1 MANFTIMRNG
11 LNAEIIE
18 DSHVGQSSENITVA
32 VNDDGTYSGYTK
44 KLYYSYC
51 YHNEVHRALSAVNSN
66 SEFIIPVQ
74 AFFEPGLVKLSVELS
89 NGTNRP
95 TCNACFLIV
104 THGAKD
110 VDASVL
116 PSEKTWQEYVDSY
129 LAKARQ
135 SALNDIENQHA
146 LAVSEI
152 SKLGDDTTSTISTKS
167 ASALSDIDSQRE
179 FAVSGINKIG
189 NDTLSSISAKAASTT
204 NDIDNKA
211 NDAIA
216 SIPSD
221 YASLTSKV
229 SSLKLY
235 RDNEGYL
242 CEEE

>member
-11 LNAEIIE
+11 LYAELLE
-18 DSHVGQSSENITVA
+18 DAHIGQSSENVTVA
-32 VNDDGTYSGYTK
+32 VKDDGTYSGYTK

-74 AFFEPGLVKLSVELS
+74 AFFEPGMVKLSVELS

-95 TCNACFLIV
+95 ACNACFLIV
-104 THGAKD
+104 TNGAKD

-129 LAKARQ
+129 LAKSRED
-135 SALNDIENQHA
+135 AL
-146 LAVSEI
+146 
-152 SKLGDDTTSTISTKS
+152 K
-167 ASALSDIDSQRE
+167 DIDNQRS

-189 NDTLSSISAKAASTT
+189 NDTLSSVSAKTASAKKE
-204 NDIDNKA
+204 IDEKA
-211 NDAIA
+211 SNTIA

-221 YASLTSKV
+221 YETLTSKV
-229 SSLKLY
+229 RSLKLY

>member
-1 MANFTIMRNG
+1 MANFKIMRNG
-11 LNAEIIE
+11 LNTEIVGDPHI
-18 DSHVGQSSENITVA
+18 GQSSEDVTVE
-32 VNDDGTYSGYTK
+32 VTDDSTYQEYDK

-66 SEFIIPVQ
+66 SEYVIPVQ
-74 AFFEPGLVKLSVELS
+74 AFYEPGPVKLTVELS
-89 NGTNRP
+89 NGDNKP
-95 TCNACFLIV
+95 SCNACFLTV
-104 THGAKD
+104 TNGAKD
-110 VDASVL
+110 INAAVL

-135 SALNDIENQHA
+135 SALNDI
-146 LAVSEI
+146 
-152 SKLGDDTTSTISTKS
+152 
-167 ASALSDIDSQRE
+167 DSQRE
-179 FAVSGINKIG
+179 FAVSGITKIG
-189 NDTLSSISAKAASTT
+189 TDTLSSISAKVASATK
-204 NDIDNKA
+204 DIDNKA

-235 RDNEGYL
+235 RDDDGYL

>member
-1 MANFTIMRNG
+1 MANFTITRNG
-11 LNAEIIE
+11 LYAELLE
-18 DSHVGQSSENITVA
+18 DAHLGQSSENITVA
-32 VNDDGTYSGYTK
+32 VKDDGSYSGYTK
-44 KLYYSYC
+44 RLYYSYC

-66 SEFIIPVQ
+66 SEYVIPVQ
-74 AFFEPGLVKLSVELS
+74 AFFEPGIVKLSVELS

-129 LAKARQ
+129 LAKARE
-135 SALNDIENQHA
+135 SALKDIENQR
-146 LAVSEI
+146 S
-152 SKLGDDTTSTISTKS
+152 
-167 ASALSDIDSQRE
+167 

-189 NDTLSSISAKAASTT
+189 NDTLSSVIAKAASATK
-204 NDIDNKA
+204 DIDNKA
-211 NDAIA
+211 KNAIA

-221 YASLTSKV
+221 YALLTSKV

>member
-74 AFFEPGLVKLSVELS
+74 AFFEPGMVKLTVELS

-95 TCNACFLIV
+95 ACNACFLIV
-104 THGAKD
+104 THGAKK

-129 LAKARQ
+129 LAKSRL
-135 SALNDIENQHA
+135 SALNDIENQRTF
-146 LAVSEI
+146 AVSGI
-152 SKLGDDTTSTISTKS
+152 SKLGADTISTISTKA
-167 ASALSDIDSQRE
+167 ASAKKEIDE
-179 FAVSGINKIG
+179 
-189 NDTLSSISAKAASTT
+189 KASNT
-204 NDIDNKA
+204 
-211 NDAIA
+211 IA

-221 YASLTSKV
+221 YATLTSKV

>member
-32 VNDDGTYSGYTK
+32 VKDDGTYSGYTK

-66 SEFIIPVQ
+66 REFIIPVQ
-74 AFFEPGLVKLSVELS
+74 AFFEPGMVKLTVELS

-95 TCNACFLIV
+95 ACNACFLIV
-104 THGAKD
+104 THGAKN

-129 LAKARQ
+129 LAKSRED
-135 SALNDIENQHA
+135 ALNDIENQR
-146 LAVSEI
+146 L
-152 SKLGDDTTSTISTKS
+152 
-167 ASALSDIDSQRE
+167 

-189 NDTLSSISAKAASTT
+189 NDTLSSVSAKTASAKKE
-204 NDIDNKA
+204 IDEKA
-211 NDAIA
+211 NNAIA

-235 RDNEGYL
+235 RDDEGYL

>member
-11 LNAEIIE
+11 LNTEIVG
-18 DSHVGQSSENITVA
+18 DPHVGQSSENITVA
-32 VNDDGTYSGYTK
+32 VNDDDTYSGYTK

-74 AFFEPGLVKLSVELS
+74 AFFEPGMVKLTVELS

-95 TCNACFLIV
+95 SCNACFLIV
-104 THGAKD
+104 TNGAKD

-135 SALNDIENQHA
+135 
-146 LAVSEI
+146 
-152 SKLGDDTTSTISTKS
+152 
-167 ASALSDIDSQRE
+167 SALSDIDSQRE

>member
-11 LNAEIIE
+11 LSAEIIE
-18 DSHVGQSSENITVA
+18 DVHVGQSSENITVA
-32 VNDDGTYSGYTK
+32 IKDDGTYSGYTK
-44 KLYYSYC
+44 RLYYSYC
-51 YHNEVHRALSAVNSN
+51 YHSEVHRALCAVNSN

-74 AFFEPGLVKLSVELS
+74 AFFEPGMVKLTVELS
-89 NGTNRP
+89 DGTNRP
-95 TCNACFLIV
+95 ACNACFLVV

-129 LAKARQ
+129 LAKARI
-135 SALNDIENQHA
+135 SALNDIENQRA
-146 LAVSEI
+146 FAASEI
-152 SKLGDDTTSTISTKS
+152 NNI
-167 ASALSDIDSQRE
+167 
-179 FAVSGINKIG
+179 V

-204 NDIDNKA
+204 KDIDNKA

-221 YASLTSKV
+221 YATLTSKV

>member
-1 MANFTIMRNG
+1 MANFKIMRNG
-11 LNAEIIE
+11 LNTEIVGDPHI
-18 DSHVGQSSENITVA
+18 GQSSEDVTVT
-32 VNDDGTYSGYTK
+32 VTDDGTYSGYTK
-44 KLYYSYC
+44 RLYYSYC

-66 SEFIIPVQ
+66 SEYVIPIQ
-74 AFFEPGLVKLSVELS
+74 AFFEPGMVKLSVELS

-95 TCNACFLIV
+95 ACNACFLIV
-104 THGAKD
+104 TNGAKD

-129 LAKARQ
+129 LAKARED
-135 SALNDIENQHA
+135 AL
-146 LAVSEI
+146 
-152 SKLGDDTTSTISTKS
+152 K
-167 ASALSDIDSQRE
+167 
-179 FAVSGINKIG
+179 
-189 NDTLSSISAKAASTT
+189 
-204 NDIDNKA
+204 DIDNKA
-211 NDAIA
+211 KNAIA

>member
-11 LNAEIIE
+11 LYAELLE
-18 DSHVGQSSENITVA
+18 DAHIGQSSENVTVA
-32 VNDDGTYSGYTK
+32 VKDDGTYSGYTK

-66 SEFIIPVQ
+66 SEYIIPVQ
-74 AFFEPGLVKLSVELS
+74 AFFEPGMVKLTVELS
-89 NGTNRP
+89 DGTNRP
-95 TCNACFLIV
+95 ACNACFLVV

-129 LAKARQ
+129 LAKARI
-135 SALNDIENQHA
+135 SALNDIENQRA
-146 LAVSEI
+146 
-152 SKLGDDTTSTISTKS
+152 
-167 ASALSDIDSQRE
+167 

-189 NDTLSSISAKAASTT
+189 NDTSSSLSAKAASATK
-204 NDIDNKA
+204 DIDNKA
-211 NDAIA
+211 KNAIA

-221 YASLTSKV
+221 YATLTSKV

>member
-1 MANFTIMRNG
+1 MANFKIMRNG
-11 LNAEIIE
+11 LNTEIVGDPHI
-18 DSHVGQSSENITVA
+18 GQSSEDVTVE
-32 VNDDGTYSGYTK
+32 VTDDGTYSGYAK
-44 KLYYSYC
+44 RLYYSYC
-51 YHNEVHRALSAVNSN
+51 YHNEVHRALSDVNSN

-89 NGTNRP
+89 NGDNKP
-95 TCNACFLIV
+95 SCNACFLTV
-104 THGAKD
+104 TNGAKD

-135 SALNDIENQHA
+135 SALNDI
-146 LAVSEI
+146 
-152 SKLGDDTTSTISTKS
+152 
-167 ASALSDIDSQRE
+167 DSQRE
-179 FAVSGINKIG
+179 FAVSGINKIV

-204 NDIDNKA
+204 KDIDNKA

-216 SIPSD
+216 SIPTE

-235 RDNEGYL
+235 RDDEGYL